1 MLKEKVQV
9 IQETEPIVLDF
20 QGIVDL
26 RDDDKLFDLCI
37 KNRETRIERTM
48 EGEIILMLPVGGE
61 GSSREGILTAYFV
74 NWNKDKKLGKVF
86 SPTGGFV
93 LPSGAMRS
101 PDVSFIKMDRWKA
114 IPLLKRKKFLPICPD
129 FVVELRSESDSLKK
143 LKDKMTEWMANGCRL
158 AWLIDPLEEKAYIY
172 KPNKEIE
179 EISSFNEKLS
189 GENVLPGFELDLSG
203 LREEE

>member
-26 RDDDKLFDLCI
+26 ENDDKLFDFCVQ
-37 KNRETRIERTM
+37 NRDLRIERTK
-48 EGEIILMLPVGGE
+48 EGKLSIMLPVGSD
-61 GSSREGILTAYFV
+61 GSSKEASLIGELIQ
-74 NWNKDKKLGKVF
+74 WNKKYKLGKVF
-86 SPTGGFV
+86 SSAGGFI
-93 LPSGAMRS
+93 LSNGSMRS

-114 IPLLKRKKFLPICPD
+114 TPLLKRKKFAPICPD
-129 FVVELRSESDSLKK
+129 FVAELRSESDSLNK
-143 LKDKMTEWMANGCRL
+143 LKEKMTEWMANGCRL
-158 AWLIDPLEEKAYIY
+158 AWLIDPLGEKAYIY
-172 KPNKEIE
+172 RPNKEIE

-189 GENVLPGFELDLSG
+189 GEDVLPDFELDLSE